1 MSGIQVGWG
10 KSWELLANAINDWY
24 GGGIDGTQYK
34 QVVQMLNSGEYT
46 MEQMEGILQE
56 IPDFV
61 ASYNGEGKLIG
72 VTYKAKTAGNTAAGA
87 AANAVNSNVAN
98 ATQTQFQTVQNIT
111 KDAQTGKVTMSDT
124 VTKYNAGTASS
135 AKAIAGSAVAAV
147 CAASAGIAVGKMV
160 DTLLYNANPDFW
172 DEHGMS
178 SLNPET
184 WSSITAG
191 DNSFGAKLF
200 NYVFTLDDASD
211 GNPQAY
217 IDENTFAYMVAYMMS
232 EGVFDGDYVFP
243 DIDDNINTYYVGGTA
258 RSIQKNIYNGMS
270 KNIFNYYQSQL
281 GGNLVRGVT
290 LKITVDGV
298 TYTTPVKTIL
308 TGWKDENVVHI
319 NEAYDVS
326 DALIP
331 TYGTSQN
338 SINASAIETYDEN
351 NNRIGSGS
359 GVIYKYEYDGN
370 VKYIWFSST
379 SIDKRWTWNP
389 ANELLYNY
397 YAPFLDNAQISG
409 DYQYYGSFPWFDYEI
424 TGGVDGITPQQGVTQ
439 FDTSGISDPTDI
451 SSVLA
456 ALMAQYPELWDNR
469 IEVSPDGET
478 TIKYIPVGFP
488 TGGTGEQPTT
498 NGATA
503 TDLAPDISGDG
514 ENATDELIKTLIDMI
529 QNPQT
534 QNGMESDTDTPTEP
548 IDPNMPSGGSGVTPP
563 FVIPTGSASALYSVY
578 NPSQSQLNSLGAWL
592 WSSNFVDQLLKLFND
607 PMQAIIGLHK
617 IFATPPTSGTGT
629 IKVGYLDS
637 GVGSNLVSAQYTEVD
652 CGSVS
657 MPEYFK
663 NALDYLKTDIYL
675 YLPFVGIVPLN
686 VEDVTRA
693 TINVKYK
700 VDVLTGAC
708 LASVNVTRDAGG
720 GGQLYVYAGNC
731 AVQYPLS
738 SGSYMGIIAGV
749 LGIAGGVAS
758 SVLSGGALLPMALGA
773 GASAMGNMR
782 TKVEHSGSLSGNSG
796 AMGIKKPYL
805 IIRRPQT
812 KIADNFQLLAGESQ
826 NEYGV
831 LSSYTG
837 QTRVKYVHLENIP
850 ATDNEL
856 TQIEEL
862 LKSGVLI

>member
-1 MSGIQVGWG
+1 MALSSGGIQVGWG
-10 KSWELLANAINDWY
+10 SQWETLATAINDWY
-24 GGGIDGTQYK
+24 GGGVSGTQYK

-61 ASYNGEGKLIG
+61 ATYNAEGKLTR
-72 VTYKAKTAGNTAAGA
+72 VTYKATSAGNTAAGSI
-87 AANAVNSNVAN
+87 ANTVNSNAAS
-98 ATQTQFQTVQNIT
+98 ATNTQFQTVQTIA

-124 VTKYNAGTASS
+124 VTKYNAGTAGTAKAVASS
-135 AKAIAGSAVAAV
+135 AIAAV
-147 CAASAGIAVGKMV
+147 TASAIGISAGKNL
-160 DTLLYNANPDFW
+160 DQSLYNANPDFW
-172 DEHGMS
+172 DSIGMS
-178 SLNPET
+178 TLNPET
-184 WSSITAG
+184 WSQITEG
-191 DNSFGAKLF
+191 QNTLGATLF
-200 NYVFTLDDASD
+200 NWIFQIDPNTN
-211 GNPQAY
+211 NPQPY
-217 IDENTFAYMVAYMMS
+217 IDEMTYAYMIAYMGS
-232 EGVFDGDYVFP
+232 QGVFNDETGEIDVDPTVITDYTQQEKNLASNLPWIESHFNGV
-243 DIDDNINTYYVGGTA
+243 NCLKLYYVHDWYYEVQT
-258 RSIQKNIYNGMS
+258 NGS
-270 KNIFNYYQSQL
+270 DVHCVCLANADEEPKYYIMFSETPFQWRW
-281 GGNLVRGVT
+281 NNTDTRGS
-290 LKITVDGV
+290 
-298 TYTTPVKTIL
+298 
-308 TGWKDENVVHI
+308 I
-319 NEAYDVS
+319 NEAQWQTATQYESSHGDTFYGAYDNKWYRITANLGMNLNGYAEPARLNWQMIG
-326 DALIP
+326 DILF
-331 TYGTSQN
+331 YG
-338 SINASAIETYDEN
+338 
-351 NNRIGSGS
+351 
-359 GVIYKYEYDGN
+359 
-370 VKYIWFSST
+370 
-379 SIDKRWTWNP
+379 
-389 ANELLYNY
+389 
-397 YAPFLDNAQISG
+397 
-409 DYQYYGSFPWFDYEI
+409 EI
-424 TGGVDGITPQQGVTQ
+424 TPWGGVEGITPQEGVTQ
-439 FDTSGISDPTDI
+439 FDASGISDFSDI
-451 SSVLA
+451 NAVLQ
-456 ALMAQYPELWDNR
+456 ALQTQFPDLWDNR

-478 TIKYIPVGFP
+478 VIRYIPVGFP

-503 TDLAPDISGDG
+503 TDLAPDITGDG
-514 ENATDELIKTLIDMI
+514 ENATDELIKTLIDML

-534 QNGMESDTDTPTEP
+534 QNGMESDTTTPTEP
-548 IDPNMPSGGSGVTPP
+548 IDPNMPNGGSGITPP

-637 GVGSNLVSAQYTEVD
+637 GVGSNLVNAQYTEVD
-652 CGSVS
+652 CGTVS
-657 MPEYFK
+657 IPEYFK

-693 TINVKYK
+693 NINVKYK

-708 LASVNVTRDAGG
+708 LATVNVTRDANG

-738 SGSYMGIIAGV
+738 SGSYMGIVASA
-749 LGIAGGVAS
+749 LGIAGSIAGT
-758 SVLSGGALLPMALGA
+758 VLSGGAMLPMALGV
-773 GASAMGNMR
+773 GASALNSAK
-782 TKVEHSGSLSGNSG
+782 THVEHSGSLSGNSG

-850 ATDNEL
+850 ATDKEL

>member
-10 KSWELLANAINDWY
+10 QSWELLANAINDWY

-34 QVVQMLNSGEYT
+34 QVVQMLNSGNYT
-46 MEQMEGILQE
+46 MEEMEGILQE

-61 ASYNGEGKLIG
+61 ASYNGEGKLVG
-72 VTYKAKTAGNTAAGA
+72 VTYKAKTAGNTTAGA

-111 KDAQTGKVTMSDT
+111 KDAQTGKVTISDN
-124 VTKYNAGTASS
+124 VVKYKTGQLAPTTAKSVFGSTISALAAASVGIKAG
-135 AKAIAGSAVAAV
+135 KAIDSV
-147 CAASAGIAVGKMV
+147 
-160 DTLLYNANPDFW
+160 LYNLNPDFW
-172 DEHGMS
+172 DDNNMG

-184 WSSITAG
+184 WASITAG
-191 DNSFGAKLF
+191 ENDTGSKLF
-200 NYVFTLDDASD
+200 NWVFGIDSETN
-211 GNPQAY
+211 NPEPY
-217 IDENTFAYMVAYMMS
+217 IDATTYAYMLAYMGS
-232 EGVFDGDYVFP
+232 RGVFDVGEESATYTPPAGVDVSGVNQPLLICPTNHLILQGTGTVYREFDFGDADFVVLNQDAAGTAMGITAYSSRP
-243 DIDDNINTYYVGGTA
+243 ITYGEKISAGGNYSYTTRSTVYTDLVGGQYYTTGTDITLTGRYFYNSWA
-258 RSIQKNIYNGMS
+258 HYGLPYNIYNT
-270 KNIFNYYQSQL
+270 
-281 GGNLVRGVT
+281 GNPYNQVA
-290 LKITVDGV
+290 
-298 TYTTPVKTIL
+298 TIL
-308 TGWKDENVVHI
+308 YHGEIH
-319 NEAYDVS
+319 
-326 DALIP
+326 
-331 TYGTSQN
+331 
-338 SINASAIETYDEN
+338 
-351 NNRIGSGS
+351 SG
-359 GVIYKYEYDGN
+359 
-370 VKYIWFSST
+370 
-379 SIDKRWTWNP
+379 
-389 ANELLYNY
+389 
-397 YAPFLDNAQISG
+397 
-409 DYQYYGSFPWFDYEI
+409 
-424 TGGVDGITPQQGVTQ
+424 GGVEGISDQTGATVFDG
-439 FDTSGISDPTDI
+439 SGISDWTDI
-451 SSVLA
+451 AAVLA
-456 ALMAQYPELWDNR
+456 ALLAQYPELWENR
-469 IEVSPDGET
+469 IEVSPDGENT
-478 TIKYIPVGFP
+478 FVYLPASFP
-488 TGGTGEQPTT
+488 TGGVDDQPTT
-498 NGATA
+498 DGAAQGDTA
-503 TDLAPDISGDG
+503 IDIDT
-514 ENATDELIKTLIDMI
+514 ATDELIKTLIDLL
-529 QNPQT
+529 QDPQT
-534 QNGMESDTDTPTEP
+534 QTGMESDTDTPTKP
-548 IDPNMPSGGSGVTPP
+548 IDPNMPNGGSGVTPP

-578 NPSQSQLNSLGAWL
+578 NPSQAQLNSLGAWL

-617 IFATPPTSGTGT
+617 IFATPPTSGSGT

-637 GVGSNLVSAQYTEVD
+637 GVGANLVSAQYTEID
-652 CGSVS
+652 CGTVNL
-657 MPEYFK
+657 PEYFK

-693 TINVKYK
+693 NINVKYK

-708 LASVNVTRDAGG
+708 LASVNVLRDANG

-738 SGSYMGIIAGV
+738 SGSYMGIVAGV

-773 GASAMGNMR
+773 GASAMSNMR